1 MRTGSYAI
9 GVVVVL
15 LLMLGCCS
23 CAPAPETGNAPTK
36 RAPQVGERMSEPMV
50 EKGKVLDV
58 IVVPPQHLTITSS
71 EPETVFTPFD
81 SNSSFKTQQVVKT
94 EVKNVPAYRQVVFS
108 CEHGLVFSVTRA
120 VDTPEALLEKGMEV
134 EITYREAIRTVDG
147 IDKPVSGPRKFDYIS
162 ARPLP

>member
-1 MRTGSYAI
+1 MRLNSYAI

-15 LLMLGCCS
+15 ALMLGCCS
-23 CAPAPETGNAPTK
+23 CAPMPEPAVKTK
-36 RAPQVGERMSEPMV
+36 PSPQVGERMSEPMT
-50 EKGKVLDV
+50 EGGKVLDV

-81 SNSSFKTQQVVKT
+81 SNSSFKTQQVIKT
-94 EVKNVPAYRQVVFS
+94 EVKNVAAYRQVVFS